1 VIILSTIMII
11 THNYQ
16 DNKKIY
22 TVFVLSFLFGCLI
35 KTYDE
40 IVDNKLNCSVS
51 LTESIKI
58 FMIGIITILFLY
70 ENSFILP
77 FLFGL
82 CYNLYL
88 GDLILIKFNNTPIED
103 TAINDPYWNNSII
116 YATVL
121 GLFIFFYNYKQYF
134 FTFRSF
140 RAFLLSKNKY
150 IISAIYI
157 AFTFFSYLWESYYFN
172 EENSTKKYYWR
183 IIFVIYSIVT
193 CVLFIVYK
201 EYFILGLPMIKLW
214 HIGYL
219 VVWFVFKFFIRKKED
234 VTNKNGPIQYIPS
247 KEENKK
253 DKKGKK
259 GKKDKKDKKDKKVQK
274 SQPRKN

>member
-1 VIILSTIMII
+1 MII
-11 THNYQ
+11 NNNYQ

-35 KTYDE
+35 KAYDE
-40 IVDNKLNCSVS
+40 IVDNELNCSVFVR
-51 LTESIKI
+51 ESMKI

-70 ENSFILP
+70 ENSFIFP

-88 GDLILIKFNNTPIED
+88 GDLILIKFNHTPIED

-121 GLFIFFYNYKQYF
+121 ALFIFFYNYKQYF
-134 FTFRSF
+134 FTFKSF
-140 RAFLLSKNKY
+140 WVFLLSKNKY

-183 IIFVIYSIVT
+183 IIFVLYSIIT

-201 EYFILGLPMIKLW
+201 EYFVLGLPMLKLW

-219 VVWFVFKFFIRKKED
+219 VVWFIFKFFIRKKE
-234 VTNKNGPIQYIPS
+234 VLSNESNSLGE
-247 KEENKK
+247 KEEHNKTKKKPKKSNKK
-253 DKKGKK
+253 HKTLEKISKKPVKT
-259 GKKDKKDKKDKKVQK
+259 
-274 SQPRKN
+274 

>member
-1 VIILSTIMII
+1 MII
-11 THNYQ
+11 NIPYQ
-16 DNKKIY
+16 DNKNIY
-22 TVFVLSFLFGCLI
+22 MVFVLSFLFGCLV

-40 IVDNKLNCSVS
+40 IVDNKLVCSVY
-51 LTESIKI
+51 LTENIKI

-70 ENSFILP
+70 ENSFIIP

-116 YATVL
+116 YVTVL
-121 GLFIFFYNYKQYF
+121 AVFIFFYNYKQYF
-134 FTFRSF
+134 STFRSF
-140 RAFLLSKNKY
+140 WTFLLSKNKY

-172 EENSTKKYYWR
+172 EENSNKKYYWR
-183 IIFVIYSIVT
+183 IIFVFYSIIT
-193 CVLFIVYK
+193 CILFIVYK
-201 EYFILGLPMIKLW
+201 DYFVLGLPMLKLW

-219 VVWFVFKFFIRKKED
+219 VIWFIFKFFIRKDNVVIKDSHIGVKED
-234 VTNKNGPIQYIPS
+234 DQKTKNIKKQKQKHKKHKRNQKHGNGILNNIS
-247 KEENKK
+247 K
-253 DKKGKK
+253 
-259 GKKDKKDKKDKKVQK
+259 
-274 SQPRKN
+274 

>member
-1 VIILSTIMII
+1 MIL
-11 THNYQ
+11 NNPYQ

-22 TVFVLSFLFGCLI
+22 MVFVLSFLFGCLI

-40 IVDNKLNCSVS
+40 IVDNKLMCSVY
-51 LTESIKI
+51 LTENIKI
-58 FMIGIITILFLY
+58 FMIGIITILFIY
-70 ENSFILP
+70 ENSFIIP

-88 GDLILIKFNNTPIED
+88 GDLILIKFNNTPVED

-116 YATVL
+116 YVTVL
-121 GLFIFFYNYKQYF
+121 AVFIFFYNYKQYF

-140 RAFLLSKNKY
+140 WTFLLSKNKY

-172 EENSTKKYYWR
+172 EENSSKKYYWR
-183 IIFVIYSIVT
+183 IIFVLYSIIT

-201 EYFILGLPMIKLW
+201 DFFVLGLPMLKLW

-219 VVWFVFKFFIRKKED
+219 VVWFIFKFFIRKKND
-234 VTNKNGPIQYIPS
+234 VSKHPKPESKLSKTSFKGKNKKS
-247 KEENKK
+247 KK
-253 DKKGKK
+253 DKK
-259 GKKDKKDKKDKKVQK
+259 
-274 SQPRKN
+274 SKNRNLENISK

>member
-1 VIILSTIMII
+1 MII
-11 THNYQ
+11 NHNYQ

-121 GLFIFFYNYKQYF
+121 GLFIFFYNYKKYF
-134 FTFRSF
+134 FTFKSF
-140 RAFLLSKNKY
+140 WAFLLSKNKY
-150 IISAIYI
+150 IISAVYI
-157 AFTFFSYLWESYYFN
+157 AFTFLSYLWESYYFN

-183 IIFVIYSIVT
+183 IIFVLYSIVT

-234 VTNKNGPIQYIPS
+234 AS
-247 KEENKK
+247 KEPMSKLHTPPKEK
-253 DKKGKK
+253 D
-259 GKKDKKDKKDKKVQK
+259 KKDKKDKKGKKVQK

>member
-1 VIILSTIMII
+1 MVFNHS
-11 THNYQ
+11 
-16 DNKKIY
+16 DKKIY
-22 TVFVLSFLFGCLI
+22 IIFALSFLFGCLI

-40 IVDNKLNCSVS
+40 IIDNKLNVS
-51 LTESIKI
+51 IFYTENIKI
-58 FMIGIITILFLY
+58 FMIGIITVLFLY
-70 ENSFILP
+70 ENTFIIP

-140 RAFLLSKNKY
+140 WAFLLSKNKY

-172 EENSTKKYYWR
+172 EENSSKKYYWR

-201 EYFILGLPMIKLW
+201 EYFVLGLPMIKLW

-219 VVWFVFKFFIRKKED
+219 VVWFVFKFFIRNTE
-234 VTNKNGPIQYIPS
+234 PIQHTPS
-247 KEENKK
+247 EGKNKK
-253 DKKGKK
+253 DKKEKK
-259 GKKDKKDKKDKKVQK
+259 PKKDKTSKKSKNPKVVT
-274 SQPRKN
+274 

>member
-1 VIILSTIMII
+1 MII

>member
-1 VIILSTIMII
+1 MII

-16 DNKKIY
+16 DNKKVY
-22 TVFVLSFLFGCLI
+22 TVFILSFLFGCLI

-51 LTESIKI
+51 LKETIKI

-88 GDLILIKFNNTPIED
+88 GDLILIKFNNTPVED

-134 FTFRSF
+134 FTFKSF
-140 RAFLLSKNKY
+140 WAFLLSKNKY
-150 IISAIYI
+150 IISGIYI

-172 EENSTKKYYWR
+172 EENSRKKYYWR
-183 IIFVIYSIVT
+183 IIFVIYSIIT
-193 CVLFIVYK
+193 CFLFIVYK
-201 EYFILGLPMIKLW
+201 EYFVLGLPMIKLW

-219 VVWFVFKFFIRKKED
+219 VVWFIFKFFIRKKED
-234 VTNKNGPIQYIPS
+234 VTKEAISKTSTPS
-247 KEENKK
+247 KEKHKK
-253 DKKGKK
+253 EKKHKK
-259 GKKDKKDKKDKKVQK
+259 HKTPKK
-274 SQPRKN
+274 PKNRNL

>member
-1 VIILSTIMII
+1 M
-11 THNYQ
+11 
-16 DNKKIY
+16 
-22 TVFVLSFLFGCLI
+22 FVLSFLFGCLI

-51 LTESIKI
+51 LTETIKI

-116 YATVL
+116 YASVL

-134 FTFRSF
+134 FTFSSF
-140 RAFLLSKNKY
+140 WAFLLSKNKY

-157 AFTFFSYLWESYYFN
+157 AFSFLSYLWESYYFN
-172 EENSTKKYYWR
+172 EENSSKKYYWR
-183 IIFVIYSIVT
+183 IIFVVYSIVT

-201 EYFILGLPMIKLW
+201 EYFILGLAMLKLW

-234 VTNKNGPIQYIPS
+234 VINRTEPIQYRPS

-253 DKKGKK
+253 DKKDKK
-259 GKKDKKDKKDKKVQK
+259 YKKNKKDKK
-274 SQPRKN
+274 SKNRNLEKISKQIIKA

>member
-1 VIILSTIMII
+1 MII
-11 THNYQ
+11 NIPYQ
-16 DNKKIY
+16 DNKKVY
-22 TVFVLSFLFGCLI
+22 MVFALSFLFGCLI

-40 IVDNKLNCSVS
+40 IVDNKLTCSVYI
-51 LTESIKI
+51 TENIKI

-70 ENSFILP
+70 ENSFIIP

-88 GDLILIKFNNTPIED
+88 GDLILIKFNNTPIEE

-116 YATVL
+116 YASVL

-140 RAFLLSKNKY
+140 WAFLLSKNKY

-183 IIFVIYSIVT
+183 IIFVFYSIIT

-201 EYFILGLPMIKLW
+201 DFFVLGLPMLKLW

-219 VVWFVFKFFIRKKED
+219 VVWFIFKFFIRKKEHATKQPD
-234 VTNKNGPIQYIPS
+234 LNPNPESIPNPDCKLS
-247 KEENKK
+247 KTTFKGKHKKHKK
-253 DKKGKK
+253 DKN
-259 GKKDKKDKKDKKVQK
+259 
-274 SQPRKN
+274 SKNRNLEKISE

>member
-1 VIILSTIMII
+1 MII
-11 THNYQ
+11 NIPYK

-22 TVFVLSFLFGCLI
+22 MVFALSFLFGCLI

-40 IVDNKLNCSVS
+40 IVDNKLTCSVYV
-51 LTESIKI
+51 TESIKI

-70 ENSFILP
+70 ENSFIIP

-116 YATVL
+116 YVTVL
-121 GLFIFFYNYKQYF
+121 AVFIFFYNYKQYF

-140 RAFLLSKNKY
+140 WTFLLSKNKY

-172 EENSTKKYYWR
+172 EENSSKKYYWR

-193 CVLFIVYK
+193 CVLFIVYQD
-201 EYFILGLPMIKLW
+201 FFVLGLPMLKLW

-219 VVWFVFKFFIRKKED
+219 TVWFIFKFFIRKDNVVIKESHIDVKED
-234 VTNKNGPIQYIPS
+234 DQKTKNI
-247 KEENKK
+247 KK
-253 DKKGKK
+253 QKQKHKKHKRN
-259 GKKDKKDKKDKKVQK
+259 QK
-274 SQPRKN
+274 HGNGNPK

>member
-1 VIILSTIMII
+1 MII

-22 TVFVLSFLFGCLI
+22 MVFVLSFLFGCLI

-40 IVDNKLNCSVS
+40 IIDNKLKCSVS
-51 LTESIKI
+51 VTETIKI

-88 GDLILIKFNNTPIED
+88 GDLILIKFNKTPIED

-134 FTFRSF
+134 FTFKSF
-140 RAFLLSKNKY
+140 WAFLLSKNKY
-150 IISAIYI
+150 IISGIYI

-172 EENSTKKYYWR
+172 EENSSKKYCWR
-183 IIFVIYSIVT
+183 IIFVFYSIIT
-193 CVLFIVYK
+193 CVLFIIYK
-201 EYFILGLPMIKLW
+201 DYFILGLAMLKLW

-219 VVWFVFKFFIRKKED
+219 AVWFIFKFFIRKKED
-234 VTNKNGPIQYIPS
+234 ETKEPISKTSTPS
-247 KEENKK
+247 KGKHKNSKNSKK
-253 DKKGKK
+253 SKKLKK
-259 GKKDKKDKKDKKVQK
+259 LKKAK
-274 SQPRKN
+274 SRKN

>member
-1 VIILSTIMII
+1 MII
-11 THNYQ
+11 NTSYQ
-16 DNKKIY
+16 DNKKVY
-22 TVFVLSFLFGCLI
+22 MVFALSFLFGCLI

-40 IVDNKLNCSVS
+40 IVDNKLTCSVYV
-51 LTESIKI
+51 TENIKI

-70 ENSFILP
+70 ENSFIIP

-121 GLFIFFYNYKQYF
+121 AGFIFFYNYKQYF

-140 RAFLLSKNKY
+140 WAFLLSKNKY

-172 EENSTKKYYWR
+172 EENSNKKYYWR
-183 IIFVIYSIVT
+183 IIFVFYSIIT
-193 CVLFIVYK
+193 CILFIVYK
-201 EYFILGLPMIKLW
+201 DYFIVGLAMLKLW

-219 VVWFVFKFFIRKKED
+219 VVWFIFKFFIRKKED
-234 VTNKNGPIQYIPS
+234 ALSVVESKLQKIEKVSEKAKKKHKKYKKSKNRNLEKISEQII
-247 KEENKK
+247 KA
-253 DKKGKK
+253 
-259 GKKDKKDKKDKKVQK
+259 
-274 SQPRKN
+274 

>member
-1 VIILSTIMII
+1 MI
-11 THNYQ
+11 TNNSYQ
-16 DNKKIY
+16 DRKKNY
-22 TVFVLSFLFGCLI
+22 MVFVLSFLFGCLI

-40 IVDNKLNCSVS
+40 IVDNKLTCSIYV
-51 LTESIKI
+51 TENIKI

-70 ENSFILP
+70 ENSFIIP

-121 GLFIFFYNYKQYF
+121 AGFIFFYNYNHYF
-134 FTFRSF
+134 FTFKSF
-140 RAFLLSKNKY
+140 WAFLLSKNKY
-150 IISAIYI
+150 IISSIYI

-172 EENSTKKYYWR
+172 EENSSKKYYWR
-183 IIFVIYSIVT
+183 IIFVFYSIIT

-201 EYFILGLPMIKLW
+201 DYFVLGLPMLKLW

-219 VVWFVFKFFIRKKED
+219 AVWFVFKFFIRKKED
-234 VTNKNGPIQYIPS
+234 ATKEPYRNLNPKPNTES
-247 KEENKK
+247 KLQNTTSKGKNKK
-253 DKKGKK
+253 DKKHKK
-259 GKKDKKDKKDKKVQK
+259 SKNRNLEKVSK
-274 SQPRKN
+274 

>member
-1 VIILSTIMII
+1 MLINNNSCI
-11 THNYQ
+11 
-16 DNKKIY
+16 DRKKI
-22 TVFVLSFLFGCLI
+22 TMVFLLSFLFGCLI

-40 IVDNKLNCSVS
+40 IIDNKLNCSVFFI
-51 LTESIKI
+51 ESIKI

-70 ENSFILP
+70 ENSFIIP

-116 YATVL
+116 YVTVL
-121 GLFIFFYNYKQYF
+121 AVFIFFYNYSQYF
-134 FTFRSF
+134 LTFRSF
-140 RAFLLSKNKY
+140 WEFLLSKNKY

-157 AFTFFSYLWESYYFN
+157 AFTFFSYLWESYYFT
-172 EENSTKKYYWR
+172 EENSSKKYYWR
-183 IIFVIYSIVT
+183 IIFVFYSIIT

-201 EYFILGLPMIKLW
+201 DYFVVGLSMLKLW

-219 VVWFVFKFFIRKKED
+219 SVWFIFKFFIRKENVVIKESHID
-234 VTNKNGPIQYIPS
+234 VEEYDQKTKNMKKHKQKHKQKHKHKIRKRNQKDGNGILNNIS
-247 KEENKK
+247 K
-253 DKKGKK
+253 
-259 GKKDKKDKKDKKVQK
+259 
-274 SQPRKN
+274 

>member
-1 VIILSTIMII
+1 MII
-11 THNYQ
+11 NIPYK

-22 TVFVLSFLFGCLI
+22 MVFVLSFLFGCLI

-40 IVDNKLNCSVS
+40 IVDNKLTCSVYV
-51 LTESIKI
+51 TENIKI

-70 ENSFILP
+70 ENSFIIP

-88 GDLILIKFNNTPIED
+88 GDLILIKFNNTPIEE

-116 YATVL
+116 YASVL

-140 RAFLLSKNKY
+140 WAFLLSKNKY

-172 EENSTKKYYWR
+172 EENSSKKYYWR
-183 IIFVIYSIVT
+183 IIFVFYSIIT
-193 CVLFIVYK
+193 CVLFIVYQD
-201 EYFILGLPMIKLW
+201 FFVLGLAMLKLW

-219 VVWFVFKFFIRKKED
+219 VVWFIFKFFIRKKEALSIESKPKKAK
-234 VTNKNGPIQYIPS
+234 KNS
-247 KEENKK
+247 EKVKKKHKK
-253 DKKGKK
+253 DKK
-259 GKKDKKDKKDKKVQK
+259 
-274 SQPRKN
+274 SKNNNLEKISE